1 MTLAP
6 VNPSLAVATGPDT
19 ITIHDLVVHNAEAAS
34 VVRAHEAEHG
44 PHAVSDLLARAIPVG
59 LVALSVSSARL
70 DTSGLQRTLDAFA
83 REVDQR
89 SSRALTGLDEVLGR
103 LQSGEQ
109 QLEQAARAALA
120 QLPAKLDHALAGEA
134 DTVREAVTTAAR
146 EVHAT
151 ALDEL
156 RRALSLHASSIRSA
170 VSLDSDGPV
179 QTLRQDLLSQLDAT
193 RRELA
198 EQLTTVREMLA
209 AAEASKAAAAKS
221 SRAIGADFESY
232 ANGIAE
238 AIVVAAGDRWEDTG
252 AHPAGGTTRR
262 VGDGV
267 CTLSSLVTGRTPA
280 RIVVEAK
287 HRSRPLT
294 VKAWREAL
302 AEARSNRDAAGALAI
317 VPTAEQVPGN
327 GGICRVDE
335 MSFVVAVDHHVDVV
349 YHVLRELV
357 AIATVGRQDAEI
369 DLGRVEAQLQ
379 LALGGL
385 SDLDELGRLVNS
397 ASKNLATAREV
408 GGRVKTRIHEA
419 LTAGLA
425 ALHP

>member
-1 MTLAP
+1 MTVTALPAASN
-6 VNPSLAVATGPDT
+6 VEVTGDA
-19 ITIHDLVVHNAEAAS
+19 IRIRDLVVRHAEAAS
-34 VVRAHEAEHG
+34 LVRGHSAEHG
-44 PHAVSDLLARAIPVG
+44 PQAVSDLLARAIPVG
-59 LVALSVSSARL
+59 LVALSMSDARL
-70 DTSGLQRTLDAFA
+70 DSSALQRTLDAFA
-83 REVDQR
+83 HEVDQR
-89 SSRALTGLDEVLGR
+89 SSQALTGLDDLLGR
-103 LQSGEQ
+103 LQSGEE
-109 QLEQAARAALA
+109 QLEQAARTALE
-120 QLPAKLDHALAGEA
+120 QLPARLDRALAGEA
-134 DTVREAVTTAAR
+134 DTVRSAVTVAAR
-146 EVHAT
+146 EVHAA

-156 RRALSLHASSIRSA
+156 RRALNLHASSIRSA
-170 VSLDSDGPV
+170 VSLDGDGPV
-179 QTLRQDLLSQLDAT
+179 QTLRQDVLAQLDAT

-198 EQLTTVREMLA
+198 EQLATVREMLA
-209 AAEASKAAAAKS
+209 AADAGKTAATKS
-221 SRAIGADFESY
+221 SRAIGADFEAY
-232 ANGIAE
+232 ANAMAE

-280 RIVVEAK
+280 RIVIEAK

-294 VKAWREAL
+294 VKTWRDTL
-302 AEARSNRDAAGALAI
+302 AEARSNRAATGALAI
-317 VPTAEQVPGN
+317 VPNADQVPGN

-335 MSFVVAVDHHVDVV
+335 MAFVVAADHHVDVV

-385 SDLDELGRLVNS
+385 TDLDELGRLVNA